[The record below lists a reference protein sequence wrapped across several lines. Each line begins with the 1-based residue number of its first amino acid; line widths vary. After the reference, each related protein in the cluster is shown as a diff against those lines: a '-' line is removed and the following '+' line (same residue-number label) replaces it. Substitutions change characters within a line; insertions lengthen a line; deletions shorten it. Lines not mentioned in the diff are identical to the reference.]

1 MIRKAILLLAAAG
14 AMAALTP
21 AQAQIDEVV
30 ERAIDG
36 RAYPTPAMLTPDQR
50 VAYREIFAAIRASS
64 WQAAAAK
71 LELMGDGPL
80 HPIAR
85 AELYLA
91 RGSPKVD
98 LPALTAL
105 LARAPDLPQAVQLAR
120 LAETR
125 GATVLPALPQ
135 PGRLVW
141 TDGQPRRSR
150 AASVKGDAAASE
162 LEARIQPLIR
172 DNLPTTAEAI
182 LAEREGTLTPEAR
195 TEFQHRIGWSFY
207 IVGDDAS
214 ARRLADQA
222 RRGIGEWTL
231 QAEWLHGLASW
242 RMRDCDAAGGS
253 FATVAARATDMEL
266 AAAGHYWA
274 ARADMMC
281 RRPQLVQARL
291 RTAARMGETFY
302 GLLAQRALALK
313 APGAGNL
320 NNYGDAEWLGLI
332 DRPNVKVAIALAEI
346 GERALADEVIK
357 HQVRINQRDHH
368 ALIHLASDLNLPATQ
383 LWLAHNVPPGTRVQM
398 AARYP
403 APDWSP
409 SRGWRVDKN
418 LVFAHTLQES
428 QFRTHVVS
436 PAGATGLMQVR
447 PGTAGDI
454 ARARGEPF
462 QARQLTEPAANIEYG
477 QSYLEQLRDHGATGG
492 LLPKVIA
499 AYNAGPV
506 PIAEWNLRGFDRG
519 DPLLYIES
527 IPYWETRGYVP
538 TILRN
543 YWIYEQRDPARESP
557 TRKALV
563 QGLWPRFPGM
573 AGAPAVRM
581 MPRSYAAAPESGT
594 SQ

>member
-1 MIRKAILLLAAAG
+1 M
-14 AMAALTP
+14 
-21 AQAQIDEVV
+21 
-30 ERAIDG
+30 
-36 RAYPTPAMLTPDQR
+36 
-50 VAYREIFAAIRASS
+50 
-64 WQAAAAK
+64 
-71 LELMGDGPL
+71 
-80 HPIAR
+80 
-85 AELYLA
+85 
-91 RGSPKVD
+91 
-98 LPALTAL
+98 
-105 LARAPDLPQAVQLAR
+105 
-120 LAETR
+120 
-125 GATVLPALPQ
+125 
-135 PGRLVW
+135 
-141 TDGQPRRSR
+141 
-150 AASVKGDAAASE
+150 
-162 LEARIQPLIR
+162 PLIR
-172 DNLPTTAEAI
+172 DNLPTAAEAI
-182 LAEREGTLTPEAR
+182 LVERESALTPEAR
-195 TEFQHRIGWSFY
+195 TEYQQRIGWSFY
-207 IVGDDAS
+207 IVGDDAN
-214 ARRLADQA
+214 ARRLADRA
-222 RRGIGEWTL
+222 RRGIGEWTI

-253 FATVAARATDMEL
+253 FATVAARATDAEL

-281 RRPQLVQARL
+281 RRPQLVQGRL

-313 APGAGNL
+313 TPPSGNL

-332 DRPNVKVAIALAEI
+332 GRPNVKVAIALAEI
-346 GERALADEVIK
+346 GERTLADEVIK
-357 HQVRINQRDHH
+357 HQVRISHQDHH
-368 ALIHLASDLNLPATQ
+368 ALVHLASDLNLPATQ
-383 LWLAHNVPPGTRVQM
+383 FWLAHNVPPGTRVQM

-403 APDWSP
+403 APDWTP
-409 SRGWRVDKN
+409 ARGWRVDKN

-428 QFRTHVVS
+428 QFRTQVVS

-543 YWIYEQRDPARESP
+543 YWIYEQTDPARESP
-557 TRKALV
+557 TRTALV

-581 MPRSYAAAPESGT
+581 MPRSYAAATEGDA